1 MQALAGG
8 LAFLFRNLLGEQGH
22 RLQGSSGTLRQ
33 AILGNVMMC
42 LLRSGVWPENIM
54 DLRCR
59 TLRCLALVTATS
71 VMLLPRQMFDIGHRL
86 QGSSG
91 TLRQAILGNVMMCLL
106 RSGVWPENIM
116 DLRCRTLRCLALV
129 TATSVT
135 LLPWQMVDIIGF
147 SLRCVRASEKPML

>member
-33 AILGNVMMC
+33 AILGNVTMC
-42 LLRSGVWPENIM
+42 LLRSGP
-54 DLRCR
+54 R
-59 TLRCLALVTATS
+59 TSWICGAEHRCLALVTATS

-106 RSGVWPENIM
+106 RSGPRTSWICGAEHSDVWPW
-116 DLRCRTLRCLALV
+116 
-129 TATSVT
+129 S
-135 LLPWQMVDIIGF
+135 LPHW
-147 SLRCVRASEKPML
+147 